1 MNPLRL
7 PGVPTPVPPLATSHI
22 SPGRISNREF
32 FLALGKSLLALA
44 LSAIILVAGY
54 LVFFP
59 GLAGKSEVA
68 GNNAA
73 GPRLIR
79 GDDLQ
84 VRLGTGKATDDGAM
98 LLTGMHKA
106 EDERAIL
113 TRRTSFAASDYSFI
127 EYTLRGRNP
136 KEAVYLLWRT
146 AENPEKV
153 SNVPLP
159 WRGNDT
165 GMAFLGL
172 LPEWSG
178 QITEIGLDIYGDL
191 RGQPLAISNLTLL
204 PRARTAL
211 LQTIWF
217 EWTAFRGWTQ
227 KSANFL
233 RGSPE
238 HGVLAPTL
246 AMAVWSGLA
255 LFILAGISRRFRRS
269 HDVVAYAS
277 AVLIPWIVLDLLW
290 QADLSRQLD
299 ETRYLFAGKTQHEKH
314 LADLDPELYEYAEY
328 LKNEVLPEPGPR
340 IFLLHDSDQM
350 TYTRLKAQF
359 YLLPHNIFNYDRFPR
374 KKATRAGDY
383 ILVLGSVNG
392 LEFSPAA
399 STLAWRDKSLPV
411 TLVDSRPDGNLYKVT
426 KRGKKRVTP
435 AP

>member
-1 MNPLRL
+1 M
-7 PGVPTPVPPLATSHI
+7 
-22 SPGRISNREF
+22 
-32 FLALGKSLLALA
+32 GKSLLALV
-44 LSAIILVAGY
+44 LSAITLVAAY
-54 LVFFP
+54 LVFSP
-59 GLAGKSEVA
+59 ALAVNSEVA

-113 TRRTSFAASDYSFI
+113 THRTSFAASDYAFI
-127 EYTLRGRNP
+127 EYTLSGRNP
-136 KEAVYLLWRT
+136 QEPVYLLWRT
-146 AENPEKV
+146 AENPEQV
-153 SNVPLP
+153 SRLPLP

-165 GMAFLGL
+165 GMTFLGL

-178 QITEIGLDIYGDL
+178 EITEIGLDIYGDL
-191 RGQPLAISNLTLL
+191 RGQPLAISSLTLL
-204 PRARTAL
+204 PRTRAAL
-211 LQTIWF
+211 LHSIWF

-411 TLVDSRPDGNLYKVT
+411 TLVDSRPDGNLYKVI